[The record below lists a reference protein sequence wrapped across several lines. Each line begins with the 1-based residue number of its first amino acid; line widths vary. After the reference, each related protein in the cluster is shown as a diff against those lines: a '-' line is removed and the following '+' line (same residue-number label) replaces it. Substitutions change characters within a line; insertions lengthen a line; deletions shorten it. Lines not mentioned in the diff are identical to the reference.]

1 MISEDKIIE
10 FSRDIINESL
20 PKFKTDF
27 NNFIEKQIGEVI
39 KDVENFQ
46 NKENDSRIDKKSK
59 KEIEDIIKNY
69 LNEKKIE
76 ELREK
81 AFLLF
86 SKDCIEKICSDC
98 IKELIL
104 NSKSVYD
111 RMMEDKKFKEF
122 ITDQVIKEFEEIKDY
137 LKFK

>member
-27 NNFIEKQIGEVI
+27 NNFIDQQKGEVI

-46 NKENDSRIDKKSK
+46 NNEKDSLIDKKPK
-59 KEIEDIIKNY
+59 EEIEDIIKNY

-86 SKDCIEKICSDC
+86 SKDCIEKISSAC
-98 IKELIL
+98 IKGLIL

-137 LKFK
+137 L